1 MHQTVSMPFPA
12 FVLHTFSALSIN
24 APMWCSQQRN
34 ALALQVQVLQSKQ
47 EEHQK
52 LLAEQETQLRALGTK
67 LKTQS
72 DAKTASEQQLQE
84 TKDWHQL
91 EQQTQHVES
100 LTEQL
105 SQAQTQVSQLQCEK
119 AQSQQQLAA
128 EKASAAEAALS
139 APELKTQ
146 LSKAQAE
153 SASMA
158 DAQKQLQQQ
167 LGERT
172 ILLGQ
177 KAHQIALLA
186 AQLNEAGSPTFG
198 ETSQGQ
204 NSLPYHQYGAC
215 HSYIS
220 LAAQRSVAFNAHT
233 HTHTH
238 CQVYAIFMTT

>member
-1 MHQTVSMPFPA
+1 
-12 FVLHTFSALSIN
+12 
-24 APMWCSQQRN
+24 MWWSQQRH
-34 ALALQVQVLQSKQ
+34 ALGLQVQVLQSKQ

-52 LLAEQETQLRALGTK
+52 LAEQETQLQALGTK

-72 DAKTASEQQLQE
+72 DAKTAAEQQLQE

-91 EQQTQHVES
+91 EQQTQHVKS

-105 SQAQTQVSQLQCEK
+105 SQAQAQVSQLQCEK

-139 APELKTQ
+139 ASELKTQ

-153 SASMA
+153 IASMA

-172 ILLGQ
+172 IVLGQ
-177 KAHQIALLA
+177 KAHQIALLT
-186 AQLNEAGSPTFG
+186 AQLNEARSPSFD

-204 NSLPYHQYGAC
+204 NYLPYHQYGAC
-215 HSYIS
+215 HWYIS
-220 LAAQRSVAFNAHT
+220 LAAQRSVAFNAYTHRHT
-233 HTHTH
+233 QLPLHV
-238 CQVYAIFMTT
+238 QG